1 MSRPNIIQDA
11 NTSLWEKTLSSSRS
25 LWSYTQSNCQVTLT
39 DEGYRIYRPPN
50 KNPTDDG
57 NTMWGGLI
65 IRPHVGDDWQVS
77 SLQKNHT
84 YILKF
89 ELKGKT
95 SNAVSDM
102 YWSNEAGWGGG
113 GYGLSTNP
121 SAVSHSSIGTNWV
134 SDKWVNYYYRFTITD
149 DIMKQCTKSY
159 SSYVQGNYYNTYKDF
174 KFGFTYSDT
183 GDMGTDLYLRNFRL
197 YDITNHSSV
206 ESKIDKQ
213 GVFLTDNWIE
223 IEDVS
228 SIFLDGDIEM
238 RDFTEL

>member
-1 MSRPNIIQDA
+1 
-11 NTSLWEKTLSSSRS
+11 
-25 LWSYTQSNCQVTLT
+25 
-39 DEGYRIYRPPN
+39 
-50 KNPTDDG
+50 
-57 NTMWGGLI
+57 
-65 IRPHVGDDWQVS
+65 
-77 SLQKNHT
+77 
-84 YILKF
+84 
-89 ELKGKT
+89 
-95 SNAVSDM
+95 
-102 YWSNEAGWGGG
+102 
-113 GYGLSTNP
+113 
-121 SAVSHSSIGTNWV
+121 
-134 SDKWVNYYYRFTITD
+134 
-149 DIMKQCTKSY
+149 MKSK
-159 SSYVQGNYYNTYKDF
+159 YNTYKDF